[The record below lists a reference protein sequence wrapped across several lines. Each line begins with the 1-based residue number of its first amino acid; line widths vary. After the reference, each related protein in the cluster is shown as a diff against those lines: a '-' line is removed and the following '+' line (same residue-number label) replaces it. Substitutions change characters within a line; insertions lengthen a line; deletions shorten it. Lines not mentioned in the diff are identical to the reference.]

1 MVNLNKCHNVKWA
14 CLRSIWMELDYF
26 SENFKLHGSRKG
38 SASLLILHTI
48 ACRAGAPVEPGR
60 KPNRAKN
67 RARRKI
73 RRQGE
78 GERRERNL
86 SYYHAVPF
94 SPLPLPP
101 NTSPRSTPREVQPP
115 PKLHQNARSAGYH
128 TMTSVCIF
136 SVQFFKIFLS
146 AEEGDLVINVWNS
159 KEKLG
164 ASRRVKQAA
173 NKPWPVS
180 YGAMGRNSEIC
191 LQLVLQ
197 GNY

>member
-1 MVNLNKCHNVKWA
+1 
-14 CLRSIWMELDYF
+14 MELDYF

-38 SASLLILHTI
+38 SVSLLILHTI
-48 ACRAGAPVEPGR
+48 ACRAGVPVQPGR

-67 RARRKI
+67 RARRKT

-94 SPLPLPP
+94 SPLPLPLPP
-101 NTSPRSTPREVQPP
+101 NTSPRSIPREVQPS

-128 TMTSVCIF
+128 TMTSVGIF

-146 AEEGDLVINVWNS
+146 AEEGDLVINV
-159 KEKLG
+159 
-164 ASRRVKQAA
+164 
-173 NKPWPVS
+173 
-180 YGAMGRNSEIC
+180 
-191 LQLVLQ
+191 
-197 GNY
+197 